1 MERLKLPLR
10 CRIAL
15 SLRRIPGFMPLRAPV
30 LSLRTSPG
38 WRTNSDVLTALES
51 GLLCEGSETSIGES
65 PSGKASVFGADIR
78 WFESTLPSH
87 PPLTPNRP
95 HLPQL
100 RHLLRRQ

>member
-1 MERLKLPLR
+1 
-10 CRIAL
+10 
-15 SLRRIPGFMPLRAPV
+15 MPLRAPV

-38 WRTNSDVLTALES
+38 WKTNSDVLKALES